1 MQTDIADSRVLA
13 QSAADSKHCL
23 LVFDL
28 FTSTIYTYPMKKD
41 ASEKKVRTILWWYLE
56 KKKI

>member
-28 FTSTIYTYPMKKD
+28 FTSKIYTYPMKKD
-41 ASEKKVRTILWWYLE
+41 ASEKKVRTIL
-56 KKKI
+56 